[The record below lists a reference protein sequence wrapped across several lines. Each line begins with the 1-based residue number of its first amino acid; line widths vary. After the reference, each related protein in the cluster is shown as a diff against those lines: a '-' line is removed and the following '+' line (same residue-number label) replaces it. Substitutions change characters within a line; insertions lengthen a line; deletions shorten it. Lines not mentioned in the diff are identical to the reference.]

1 VLRRDLSALAQ
12 LDQGGI
18 AFDARGAQ
26 AGLLTD
32 AEGRL
37 HAVALGPPTRGA
49 DLTRTLR
56 PVAPRAAAIGLAM
69 PLGSPLTAADLIRV
83 QATALA
89 VLSADLLGVMQ
100 RALDDAVSYVA
111 RREQFGVPVGSFQAV
126 QHLAAHAAV
135 LTEGSRSA
143 IWYAAWAA
151 TQLPPDEALLAARQ
165 AKAYCSEAA
174 LQVTETSIQMLGGI
188 ALTREHPSHLR
199 LRRVLLSRKA
209 LGDET
214 AQYAAIAHQ
223 RLAPTGTG

>member
-1 VLRRDLSALAQ
+1 
-12 LDQGGI
+12 
-18 AFDARGAQ
+18 
-26 AGLLTD
+26 
-32 AEGRL
+32 
-37 HAVALGPPTRGA
+37 
-49 DLTRTLR
+49 
-56 PVAPRAAAIGLAM
+56 
-69 PLGSPLTAADLIRV
+69 
-83 QATALA
+83 
-89 VLSADLLGVMQ
+89 MQ

-199 LRRVLLSRKA
+199 LRRVLLSRRA

-214 AQYAAIAHQ
+214 AQYTAIAHR